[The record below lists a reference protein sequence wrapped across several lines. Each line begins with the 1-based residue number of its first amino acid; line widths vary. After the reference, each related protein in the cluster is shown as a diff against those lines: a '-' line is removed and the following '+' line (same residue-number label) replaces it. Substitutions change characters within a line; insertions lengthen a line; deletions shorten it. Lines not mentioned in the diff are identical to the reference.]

1 MGKDPDDIRR
11 EIEETRARMGETVD
25 ALGYKA
31 DVKARAKES
40 ISEKKE
46 RVVESVTNVK
56 DRVVGSIAGTA
67 GSASESVAGAAGS
80 ARDSVTGAAGS
91 VASTVSDMAPD
102 AQQVRGSARRAA
114 GVAQENPLGLAI
126 GAVAAGFLAGML
138 IPSTKIEEQRVGP
151 IADQLKEKG
160 QEALQSGAEK
170 AQEAAQSAIGS
181 AAVTATQNLAHKAE
195 ETFSTSGS

>member
-1 MGKDPDDIRR
+1 MGKDPDEIRR
-11 EIEETRARMGETVD
+11 EIEETRSRMGDTVD

-31 DVKARAKES
+31 DVKSRAKDS
-40 ISEKKE
+40 ITDKKE

-67 GSASESVAGAAGS
+67 TSATDSVSGAAG
-80 ARDSVTGAAGS
+80 AVTSGVGNA
-91 VASTVSDMAPD
+91 TPD
-102 AQQVRGSARRAA
+102 ARQVRDGARRAV

-138 IPSTKIEEQRVGP
+138 VPSTRVEDEKIGP
-151 IADQLKEKG
+151 LADQLKERG

-170 AQEAAQSAIGS
+170 AQQTAQSVIGS
-181 AAVTATQNLAHKAE
+181 TAVDATQNLADKAQ
-195 ETFSTSGS
+195 ETFSSSQS

>member
-1 MGKDPDDIRR
+1 VGKDPDDIRR

-31 DVKARAKES
+31 DVKARARDS
-40 ISEKKE
+40 ITDTKE

-67 GSASESVAGAAGS
+67 GSARDSVSGAAGS
-80 ARDSVTGAAGS
+80 VSGAAGS
-91 VASTVSDMAPD
+91 VASSVGDAIPD
-102 AQQVRGSARRAA
+102 GQQMRAGAQRAA

-138 IPSTKIEEQRVGP
+138 IPSTKVEDQRIGP
-151 IADQLKEKG
+151 FADQLKEKG
-160 QEALQSGAEK
+160 QEAFQAGASK
-170 AQEAAQSAIGS
+170 AQEAAQSAIGTV
-181 AAVTATQNLAHKAE
+181 AVNATQDLAERAE
-195 ETFSTSGS
+195 DRFGTGES